1 MFDSIFF
8 CKSNPNQTCTVDNT
22 TVMQQI
28 KPSFNINPGNQ
39 SKSKVKKHQIKFQKS
54 KFWILFNTICISN
67 RKIYQ
72 KQYTPGNQS
81 TPKRSTEQYTKE
93 NLRMNNKL
101 NWAKTNYT
109 NQAPKHFHKN
119 KKGSLKK
126 KVKWNNTN

>member
-72 KQYTPGNQS
+72 KQYTPV
-81 TPKRSTEQYTKE
+81 
-93 NLRMNNKL
+93 
-101 NWAKTNYT
+101 
-109 NQAPKHFHKN
+109 NQAASQASEI
-119 KKGSLKK
+119 GYS
-126 KVKWNNTN
+126 NTTSFPVSFL